1 MFHQVFDQIYVINL
15 VERSDRRAE
24 MLEQLQ
30 KIGTDTASKIFQF
43 FPAVRP
49 SDAGEFPSVGARGCF
64 MSHFK
69 ILEDAR
75 NQGHHRILIL
85 EDDCNFTRVLKE
97 QWPGFSSL
105 LAKTDWAILYG
116 GEISRDARGK
126 GQLASLD
133 FHAVDAQSGI
143 GGTHFVALQGAAING
158 AYQYLAAM
166 LARPAGDPLG
176 GPMHV
181 DGAYSWFRRS
191 HPGWV
196 TMMCQP
202 QIAYQRASRTDIH
215 EGGIIEKMPGLGPV
229 LNWLRS
235 IKNRLSSDL

>member
-30 KIGTDTASKIFQF
+30 KIGTDAASKAFQF

-49 SDAGEFPSVGARGCF
+49 SDAGDFPSIGARGCF

-69 ILEDAR
+69 ILEDAQSR
-75 NQGHHRILIL
+75 GHARILIL
-85 EDDCNFTRVLKE
+85 EDDCNFTKVLKE
-97 QWPGFSSL
+97 QWGGFSSL
-105 LAKTDWAILYG
+105 VANTNWSVLYG
-116 GEISRDARGK
+116 GEIARNSRSK
-126 GQLASLD
+126 GHIENLSFQ
-133 FHAVDAQSGI
+133 AVDAQAGI
-143 GGTHFVALQGAAING
+143 GGTHFVALQGAAISG
-158 AYQYLAAM
+158 AYHYLAKM
-166 LARPAGDPLG
+166 LARPAGDALG

-191 HPGWV
+191 HPEFA
-196 TMMCQP
+196 TLMCQP

-215 EGGIIEKMPGLGPV
+215 EGGVADKVPGLGPV
-229 LNWLRS
+229 LNWLRA
-235 IKNRLSSDL
+235 IKNRLGSDL